1 MQSLRQV
8 AGIVARV
15 ARLQTTAAAAPAA
28 SSASSAVKAG
38 SATSRRMKYPY
49 TFTAKVAQFP
59 YKFHFQN
66 FWLVR
71 YYLCGGL
78 VIYVFFIVLPI
89 QRAVN
94 SPAAVA
100 AHKERMRKQAEE
112 HQHHH

>member
-8 AGIVARV
+8 AGIVGRM
-15 ARLQTTAAAAPAA
+15 ARLQTTAAATSA
-28 SSASSAVKAG
+28 ASSAVKAAP
-38 SATSRRMKYPY
+38 ATGRRMKYPY
-49 TFTAKVAQFP
+49 TLTAKLAQFP

-78 VIYVFFIVLPI
+78 VIYFFFIVLPI
-89 QRAVN
+89 HRAVN
-94 SPAAVA
+94 SPEAVA
-100 AHKERMRKQAEE
+100 AHKERKRKMAEE